1 MCDCRCKCK
10 FKDAVCNDV
19 IFVSHSFRSKCNN
32 FSEFLSL
39 SRTFNTFFLV
49 SLHEFRCSVV
59 CVIFRAFVSIS
70 LYLFHLHYSL
80 FVTFV
85 FCSFD
90 STMIQP
96 YFSPQ
101 FLSTMFSFVL
111 LRVKRSSLQCFST
124 ILCVLRSPLTQQFSL
139 AVTM

>member
-1 MCDCRCKCK
+1 MTAGVSASLKVQCAMTSFSCHILLDQS
-10 FKDAVCNDV
+10 VT
-19 IFVSHSFRSKCNN
+19 IFQNSFLYPLR
-32 FSEFLSL
+32 LI
-39 SRTFNTFFLV
+39 RFLV

-59 CVIFRAFVSIS
+59 CVIFRAFVSTS

-85 FCSFD
+85 FCTFD

-101 FLSTMFSFVL
+101 FLRTMFSFVL
-111 LRVKRSSLQCFST
+111 VRVKRSSLQCSST
-124 ILCVLRSPLTQQFSL
+124 FLCVLRSPLTQQFSL